1 MKKILVILLIGLYFL
16 SILSCSEQK
25 IKSKIKINNI
35 DTNINSYYKYKLVRQ
50 AKQRNHSYGGIPY
63 LQRVSHNTRR
73 INMLKLVQKAA
84 NRYNVEQSLICAIIT
99 QESGWKQKVISD
111 AGAIGLM
118 QIMPTTGS
126 FACNLRRAELF
137 NPSKNIDCGVRYF
150 KRQLN
155 RFNSIKLALCA
166 YNAGPGKIKNGRCP
180 KFKETQKYHKRIIAD
195 FKRGN
200 ACRKASNKFIK
211 VLPFSPSFSD
221 FRLSAKGRADR
232 DFRKGRYSSAKQWW
246 GLVCKNIDKVYYQN
260 IGRTCCEPAT
270 TYKQKKLWRNIFAV
284 TVEDIHRDELLK
296 RRKAMSKR
304 KIRNNIIEY
313 CPKTTRTGYS
323 KYKPVK
329 QAKQQNQSYDSVPYR
344 HTINNKRITML
355 NLVKKAAKRYNVKSS
370 LICAIIKQ
378 ESNWKPRVVS
388 SAGAIG
394 LMQIMPATG
403 RSACNLKKNELFNP
417 SKNINCGVRY
427 FKKLL
432 DQFNSIELALC
443 ANNAGPHRIIKY
455 GKCPPFR
462 ETQGYKK
469 NILASYYRGNAC
481 IY

>member
-1 MKKILVILLIGLYFL
+1 
-16 SILSCSEQK
+16 
-25 IKSKIKINNI
+25 
-35 DTNINSYYKYKLVRQ
+35 
-50 AKQRNHSYGGIPY
+50 
-63 LQRVSHNTRR
+63 
-73 INMLKLVQKAA
+73 
-84 NRYNVEQSLICAIIT
+84 
-99 QESGWKQKVISD
+99 
-111 AGAIGLM
+111 M

-166 YNAGPGKIKNGRCP
+166 YNAGPRRIVQYGKCP
-180 KFKETQKYHKRIIAD
+180 PFPETQRYHKAILAAYNR
-195 FKRGN
+195 RN
-200 ACRKASNKFIK
+200 ACRRAPKKPIK

-260 IGRTCCEPAT
+260 IGSTCCEPAT
-270 TYKQKKLWRNIFAV
+270 TYKQKKLWRKIFAV
-284 TVEDIHRDELLK
+284 TVNDIHQDQLSK
-296 RRKAMSKR
+296 KGHNAMSKR
-304 KIRNNIIEY
+304 KIKNNIIEY

-329 QAKQQNQSYDSVPYR
+329 QAKQQNQSYGSVPYR

-370 LICAIIKQ
+370 LICAIINQ
-378 ESNWKPRVVS
+378 ESGWKPRVVS
-388 SAGAIG
+388 SVGAIG
-394 LMQIMPATG
+394 LMQIMPSIG
-403 RSACNLKKNELFNP
+403 ESACNLNRNELFNP
-417 SKNINCGVRY
+417 SKNIHCGVRY
-427 FKKLL
+427 FKKQLNR
-432 DQFNSIELALC
+432 FKSIKLALC
-443 ANNAGPHRIIKY
+443 AYNAGPHRIIKY
-455 GKCPPFR
+455 GKCPPFK
-462 ETQGYKK
+462 ETQRYKK
-469 NILASYYRGNAC
+469 SILSSYYRGNAC